1 MYTEAELYDL
11 TFASGVGGK
20 DYSAEAGEIA
30 ALVRR
35 ARPHTRTLLDVA
47 CGTGEHARYLSEVHG
62 FDVDGVDISPE
73 MLARARAKCP
83 RGRFDVADMTNF
95 HLGRCYDGLLCMF
108 GAIGHVVTLPRL
120 HATLACLRA
129 HLAPGGVA
137 VVQPYLTPDAVP
149 PLGTREYSFESGD
162 LKVRRTRHSE
172 LDGRYYRA
180 CYHYTIEGPNG
191 AREVDEVDEWGLF
204 TVDEMLAAFS
214 AVGLAATYDPSGW
227 SEASGR
233 GIYIALAP
241 GTATAPSALI

>member
-11 TFASGVGGK
+11 TFTSGIDGK

-35 ARPHTRTLLDVA
+35 ARPHSRTLLDVA

-62 FDVDGVDISPE
+62 FEVDGVDISPE

-120 HATLACLRA
+120 HDTLACLRA

-149 PLGTREYSFESGD
+149 TLGTREYSFESGD
-162 LKVRRTRHSE
+162 VKVRRTRHSE

-180 CYHYTIEGPNG
+180 CYHYTIEGPDG
-191 AREVDEVDEWGLF
+191 TREVDEVDEWGLF

-233 GIYIALAP
+233 GIYIAWAP
-241 GTATAPSALI
+241 A